1 MEGHECETGVEST
14 PECQRTSDHQPANC
28 NWSSSSSITFN
39 VEDSDFISDDKAEG
53 QQKGKQKMHEHQTME
68 DCYILDEADF
78 NGVDDDGDD
87 NITPLPNRE
96 GE

>member
-1 MEGHECETGVEST
+1 
-14 PECQRTSDHQPANC
+14 
-28 NWSSSSSITFN
+28 
-39 VEDSDFISDDKAEG
+39 
-53 QQKGKQKMHEHQTME
+53 MHKHQTMG

-78 NGVDDDGDD
+78 EGVDDDGDD